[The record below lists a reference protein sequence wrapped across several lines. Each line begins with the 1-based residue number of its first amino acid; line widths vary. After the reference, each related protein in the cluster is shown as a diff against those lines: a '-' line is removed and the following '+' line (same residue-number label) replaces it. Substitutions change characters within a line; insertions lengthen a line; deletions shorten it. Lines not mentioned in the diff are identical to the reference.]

1 MAKNKIKSIREF
13 IKVFGQKK
21 SEGKD
26 STQNS
31 NTKVKYTPKSNVRAS
46 EQIKNTL

>member
-26 STQNS
+26 STQNMQH
-31 NTKVKYTPKSNVRAS
+31 KSK
-46 EQIKNTL
+46 IYP